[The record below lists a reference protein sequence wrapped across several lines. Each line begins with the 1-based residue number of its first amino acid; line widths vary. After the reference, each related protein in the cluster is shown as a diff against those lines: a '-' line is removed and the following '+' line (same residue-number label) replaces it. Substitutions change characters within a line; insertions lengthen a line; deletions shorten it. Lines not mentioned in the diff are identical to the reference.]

1 LVAVAVVTVRGVT
14 VKAPEVSP
22 WAIVIAAGKLTSGKE
37 ALTPTEA
44 PPLGAAAF
52 RSTVQVETAGGVRDD
67 GEQVNPFNSAGCTM
81 VTVPPVA
88 DEANGNASE
97 DAAISLEIWTCEV
110 VSVVKPEMASDTKA
124 ATPFAIVSSLSPHS
138 TQVAEPMPALHETNL
153 LDATAT
159 GPAVTVAEE
168 KSTPG

>member
-81 VTVPPVA
+81 VTVPP
-88 DEANGNASE
+88 